1 VREFKHTDIDETGSP
16 PSDLGPPNSVGARG
30 LKIEVDFLGDRLKEW
45 FTSYLP
51 MLYAV
56 FN

>member
-1 VREFKHTDIDETGSP
+1 VKNLKLTDIDETGSP
-16 PSDLGPPNSVGARG
+16 PSDLAPPNSVGARG
-30 LKIEVDFLGDRLKEW
+30 LIIEVDFLGDKLKEW

-56 FN
+56 LS